1 MSTIVLHAVV
11 GLQFIFLNET
21 IFCVEKKG
29 ASKLILLYLRCR
41 KVTLTNELNCF
52 DHHILFTVKIPK
64 VEDESLRRSA
74 RIASAGGSSDRDQ
87 ATNRKEAPTNVSPKR
102 LFT

>member
-1 MSTIVLHAVV
+1 M
-11 GLQFIFLNET
+11 
-21 IFCVEKKG
+21 
-29 ASKLILLYLRCR
+29 
-41 KVTLTNELNCF
+41 
-52 DHHILFTVKIPK
+52 KIPR